1 MCIGNSINTTLTSR
15 EKDSYWTGLK
25 SDFLILWIN
34 WHYQCGIWSKT
45 SDPSVYNHLFN
56 FSVMATNTKYHWM
69 DIFLQFG
76 DCKDFF
82 FVFFINAWSI
92 FRGIDLYFFL
102 WFLINTAIKCF
113 QLMSLA
119 LLNFIY
125 LLHF

>member
-82 FVFFINAWSI
+82 CFYKCLINFQRNWFV
-92 FRGIDLYFFL
+92 FFL

-125 LLHF
+125 LLHL